1 MRAGGLRYA
10 RAVQRRAPG
19 WIATCLI
26 LLFAVR
32 GAAQPSPCG
41 DLEVSAGDELVVR
54 PADRAER
61 VARNAAIVV
70 RHPDGTDLDAL
81 VRELQSTGQD
91 ACSREPICLFVDAHQ
106 DGGPAR
112 EPVSGHV
119 AQLDARTLAFVPDA
133 PLRPSSDYFSSIAR
147 AGFDRA
153 TRSELEFRTGSN
165 LDREPPTF
173 DPPGDEVRVAID
185 APPEECDAPPGS
197 VRVRIGVPAADDD
210 GDDESVELLLF
221 VTQAQGVRGPELR
234 ARRWNRAEGEVVLT
248 FVLDEREIELPVC
261 VAVRAV
267 DGVGRSSEG
276 EATRCFDPVQDSH
289 FAPLCSAGPAGRAHG
304 RTGFLVALAA
314 WPGVVLRRRRREHRR
329 SMLCDSRGTEPALR
343 GGAVLGAPP

>member
-1 MRAGGLRYA
+1 VRAGRLRYA

-19 WIATCLI
+19 WIATSLT

-54 PADRAER
+54 PADRAEG
-61 VARNAAIVV
+61 VARDAAIVV

-81 VRELQSTGQD
+81 VRELQSSGQD
-91 ACSREPICLFVDAHQ
+91 PCSREPICLFVDARL

-147 AGFDRA
+147 AGFERA

-173 DPPGDEVRVAID
+173 DPPSDEVRIAID

-234 ARRWNRAEGEVVLT
+234 ARRGNRAEREVVLT
-248 FVLDEREIELPVC
+248 FVLDEREAELPVC

-267 DGVGRSSEG
+267 DGVGLSSNG

-314 WPGVVLRRRRREHRR
+314 WPGIFLRRRRREHRR
-329 SMLCDSRGTEPALR
+329 SILSNDGTAPALR
-343 GGAVLGAPP
+343 GGVVLGAPP